1 MSKIKKLTV
10 MVLSLFMLMTLG
22 VINVSA
28 EDDKPTANEITI
40 TSQGSVVYTGQ
51 PVTIFKLSKP
61 SNYSCGGSTKECL
74 YYLSNN
80 PNKVSDSKINDL
92 VNSFVSFSGENA
104 EVKATIA
111 GKYYVHIVQ
120 KLNWTDTYGD
130 KKVNYYELRVSSTYA
145 EIKAVYPATVTIGDI
160 PSYTGT
166 KDNVPY
172 YVVGTTSSDITL
184 PFSVTASSNY
194 NSDGAETQTNVETK
208 WKDAAIKLNGSDY
221 GAPATDALAFSTSDG
236 KLTIPSN
243 LASGVYTV
251 TLTAETNNSSYTVA
265 EGSSNT
271 KTITIVKT
279 SDYNIYLNGGNI
291 TGGTNSITYGKTKSE
306 IINGISKIT
315 AVANNTEYDVWSSHS
330 AITSKSDD
338 KVYKYSD
345 NAFSDADEGLLIK
358 DNNPYKVETTITHTY
373 KDTSTFSYT
382 VSDEFNIIEKAVDAD
397 VSAITGL
404 IYNGGKQDLVNVSNK
419 NPDNVSLKY
428 KVVKLNNSSTIID
441 NADISKDTYDGISVA
456 DGESSDAKVKDA
468 GKYLVYY
475 RVVHDENNN
484 NYKDSYGVVNA
495 QIDKKV
501 VTITGF
507 ENKELV
513 YDGQSHENYLEANV
527 VASGYCGD
535 DTYEIK
541 YNELPGSKT
550 SAIPY
555 KTVGKTET
563 FLYVGS
569 NYKLIILGHNA
580 DGLYRT
586 LTITP
591 ASAKAMTNTG
601 SNTSSVVYY
610 KNNKGTAK
618 LISNG
623 VYTPSDDLSTSLDF
637 KGLEIKVGEQWQT
650 VDASNYTV
658 ESGSTIVT
666 LSENY
671 LQSNDTNGKAKFE
684 VGKTYQFRMLYGANY
699 QQTEDGGVIFT
710 LKIEN
715 YVAPSS
721 STKTYS
727 AKDKNK
733 DGVISCVEEM
743 NSANWIWSESKQ
755 ACVYK
760 VTNTSAE

>member
-28 EDDKPTANEITI
+28 ETIPDTGITI
-40 TSQGSVVYTGQ
+40 ESQNSVIYTGQ
-51 PVTIFKLSKP
+51 PVTVFKLSKSSSSSCEG
-61 SNYSCGGSTKECL
+61 SNKECL
-74 YYLSNN
+74 YYLSNSS
-80 PNKVSDSKINDL
+80 NKASNVNNL
-92 VNSFVSFSGENA
+92 VGSFIEFSGTSTDA
-104 EVKATIA
+104 KATNV
-111 GKYYVHIVQ
+111 GKYYVHIVR
-120 KLNWTDTYGD
+120 KLNWTDSYNNPQVTYT
-130 KKVNYYELRVSSTYA
+130 ELGVSSTYA

-208 WKDAAIKLNGSDY
+208 WKDATIKLNGSDY
-221 GAPATDALAFSTSDG
+221 SAPATDALTFNTSNG
-236 KLTIPSN
+236 NLTIPSN

-291 TGGTNSITYGKTKSE
+291 TGGTNSITYGKTKAE
-306 IINGISKIT
+306 IINGIDKIT
-315 AVANNTEYDVWSSHS
+315 AVANNVEYDVWSSHS

-441 NADISKDTYDGISVA
+441 NADISKKAYEDISVV
-456 DGESSDAKVKDA
+456 ESSDSKVKDA

-475 RVVHDENNN
+475 RVVHDESNN

-507 ENKELV
+507 EDKQLV

-527 VASGYCGD
+527 VTDGYCGT

-541 YNELPGSKT
+541 HNISPDSKT
-550 SAIPY
+550 SAIAY
-555 KTVGKTET
+555 KTVGNTET

-569 NYKLIILGHNA
+569 NYKLKVSVPNVGDSYA

-591 ASAKAMTNTG
+591 ASAKAMTKTG
-601 SNTSSVVYY
+601 SSTSSVVYY
-610 KNNKGTAK
+610 KNINSTVK

-623 VYTPSDDLSTSLDF
+623 VYTPLDDLSESLDF

-650 VDASNYTV
+650 VETSNYTV

-666 LSENY
+666 LSKNY
-671 LQSNDTNGKAKFE
+671 LQSKDDNGKAKFE

-721 STKTYS
+721 STKSYD

-733 DGVISCVEEM
+733 DGVISCEEEM
-743 NSANWIWSESKQ
+743 NSANWIWSTTKN

-760 VTNTSAE
+760 VTNTSAK

>member
-1 MSKIKKLTV
+1 MRKIKKLTI
-10 MVLSLFMLMTLG
+10 MVLSLFTLMTFG

-28 EDDKPTANEITI
+28 ETIPNTEITI
-40 TSQGSVVYTGQ
+40 ESQNSVIYTGQ
-51 PVTIFKLSKP
+51 PVTVFKLSK
-61 SNYSCGGSTKECL
+61 SSSYSCGGSNKKCL
-74 YYLSNN
+74 YYLSNSS
-80 PNKVSDSKINDL
+80 NKASNVNDL
-92 VNSFVSFSGENA
+92 VNSFIEFSGTSTDA
-104 EVKATIA
+104 KATNV

-120 KLNWTDTYGD
+120 KLNWTDSYNNPQVTYT
-130 KKVNYYELRVSSTYA
+130 ELGVSSTYA

-172 YVVGTTSSDITL
+172 YVVGTTTSDITL

-194 NSDGAETQTNVETK
+194 SSDGAETQTSVDTK
-208 WKDAAIKLNGSDY
+208 WKDATIKLNGSDY
-221 GAPATDALAFSTSDG
+221 SAPATDALTFNTSNG
-236 KLTIPSN
+236 NLTIPSN

-279 SDYNIYLNGGNI
+279 SDYNIYLDGGNI
-291 TGGTNSITYGKTKSE
+291 TGGTNSITYGKTKTN
-306 IINGISKIT
+306 IINGINKIT
-315 AVANNTEYDVWSSHS
+315 AMANNTEYDVWSSS
-330 AITSKSDD
+330 STITSKGAV
-338 KVYKYSD
+338 KVYKNIS
-345 NAFSDADEGLLIK
+345 SEADEGLLIK
-358 DNNPYKVETTITHTY
+358 GNNPYKVEATITHTY
-373 KDTSTFSYT
+373 KDTNTFSYT

-397 VSAITGL
+397 VSAISGL
-404 IYNGGKQDLVNVSNK
+404 IYNGGEQDLVNVSNK

-428 KVVKLNNSSTIID
+428 KVVKLNGSSTITD
-441 NADISKDTYDGISVA
+441 NADISKDTYEDISVA
-456 DGESSDAKVKDA
+456 DGESSDSKVKDA

-475 RVVHDENNN
+475 HVVHDESNN

-513 YDGQSHENYLEANV
+513 YDGKSHENYLEANV
-527 VASGYCGD
+527 VADGYCGT

-541 YNELPGSKT
+541 HNELPGSKT
-550 SAIPY
+550 SAIAY

-569 NYKLIILGHNA
+569 NYKLIILGQNA

-601 SNTSSVVYY
+601 SSTSSVVYY

-623 VYTPSDDLSTSLDF
+623 VYTPSDDLSQSLDF
-637 KGLEIKVGEQWQT
+637 RGLEIKVGEQWQT

-671 LQSNDTNGKAKFE
+671 LQSKGDNGKANFE
-684 VGKTYQFRMLYGANY
+684 VGKSYQFRMLYGANY

-721 STKTYS
+721 STKSYD

-733 DGVISCVEEM
+733 DGVISCEEEM

-760 VTNTSAE
+760 VINTSAE